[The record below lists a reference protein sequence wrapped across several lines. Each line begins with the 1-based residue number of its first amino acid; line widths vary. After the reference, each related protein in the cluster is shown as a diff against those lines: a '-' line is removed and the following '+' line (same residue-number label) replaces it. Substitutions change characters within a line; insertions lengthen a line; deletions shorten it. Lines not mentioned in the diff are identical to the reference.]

1 MLTIVEGETLR
12 HVHRRRVSAGVAL
25 VLGAWCAAAVLL
37 LGSTASF
44 AAFQCTPDL
53 QGAMDEPG
61 QKDLTEF
68 CIDPAAAVPFDFVV
82 SWNWDE
88 PGFSGNNSGDA
99 CALFDTDMDGNANF
113 ALCVT
118 VKGAPSALDSV
129 RRFSCANDRPARCTS
144 SVELPAGNSTCT
156 AAAVSNSNPFDGGS
170 DTVATCS
177 VDLDDFGGAEVAN
190 LLDACSYPSQ
200 QPNSDPSDCIIT
212 KQCSTAAQCDDDNPC

>member
-118 VKGAPSALDSV
+118 VKGDPSALDSV
-129 RRFSCANDRPARCTS
+129 RRFSCANDRPDRCTS
-144 SVELPAGNSTCT
+144 SRSEERRVGKECRSRWSP
-156 AAAVSNSNPFDGGS
+156 
-170 DTVATCS
+170 
-177 VDLDDFGGAEVAN
+177 
-190 LLDACSYPSQ
+190 YH
-200 QPNSDPSDCIIT
+200 
-212 KQCSTAAQCDDDNPC
+212 